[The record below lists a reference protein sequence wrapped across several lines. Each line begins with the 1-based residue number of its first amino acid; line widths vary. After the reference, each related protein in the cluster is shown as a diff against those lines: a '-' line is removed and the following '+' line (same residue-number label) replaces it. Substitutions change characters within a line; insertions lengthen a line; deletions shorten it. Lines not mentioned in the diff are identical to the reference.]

1 MALIAKMWNERIGRQ
16 VEDLRLYTNKSLVEL
31 GKRMGCA
38 IPQVDGRWNYVGP
51 RKEGLPIAAAP
62 APAPAPVPAAVPVPV
77 RETAL
82 NITVERRQQ
91 IIDAERAR
99 PTVVHTRIRLTAE
112 EAVRPQVN
120 RFEAGDYADDD
131 AVVVE

>member
-1 MALIAKMWNERIGRQ
+1 
-16 VEDLRLYTNKSLVEL
+16 
-31 GKRMGCA
+31 MGCA

-62 APAPAPVPAAVPVPV
+62 APAPAPVPVPAAAPVPV

-82 NITVERRQQ
+82 NITVGRRQQ
-91 IIDAERAR
+91 LIDAERAR
-99 PTVVHTRIRLTAE
+99 LTVVHTRIRLTAE